1 MLNKDFTYS
10 IFWNC
15 FLIVSGTLI
24 SIVGLK
30 GIADP
35 HGFVP
40 GGLFGLA
47 FYLYYITDWM
57 NPGVIFALLNIPMFI
72 IGKIFVSGRFLAYS
86 FLAMAVASIGYNV
99 IPVDLG
105 IVNQL
110 YAAVTCG
117 VFVGI
122 GSGIVLRSLG
132 SSGGI
137 DILAVILYQKYNI
150 GMGKFFMIFN
160 LVLYSF
166 SFLTMNADLVIASII
181 SVFVTSVCMD
191 YALSMF
197 NQRKMVL
204 VVTEKADSIS
214 REILEK
220 LKIGATFMN
229 GQGAYT
235 GRDKKILMTIINNI
249 QLKRLEEIVFTK
261 DEQALFIVDN
271 TFSVIGA
278 SFSKRKIY

>member
-1 MLNKDFTYS
+1 MLQKDFTYS
-10 IFWNC
+10 ILWNC
-15 FLIVSGTLI
+15 FLIVFGTLI
-24 SIVGLK
+24 CVIGLK

-47 FYLYYITDWM
+47 FYIYYLSDWM

-72 IGKIFVSGRFLAYS
+72 IGKLFISGRFLAYS
-86 FLAMAVASIGYNV
+86 FLAMAVASVSYNL
-99 IPVDLG
+99 IQVDLG

-110 YAAVTCG
+110 YAAVICG

-122 GSGIVLRSLG
+122 GSGVVLRSLG
-132 SSGGI
+132 SCGGI
-137 DILAVILYQKYNI
+137 DIIAVILYQKFNI
-150 GMGKFFMIFN
+150 GMGKFFMVFN
-160 LVLYSF
+160 LVLFSF
-166 SFLTMNADLVIASII
+166 SFLTMNTDLVIASII
-181 SVFVTSVCMD
+181 SVFVTSICMD

-204 VVTEKADSIS
+204 VVTDKGECIS
-214 REILEK
+214 QEILDK
-220 LKIGATFMN
+220 LKIGATFIN

-235 GRDKKILMTIINNI
+235 GQDKKILMTIINNI

-261 DEQALFIVDN
+261 DEKALFIVEN
-271 TFSVIGA
+271 TFNVIG
-278 SFSKRKIY
+278 STFSKRKIY

>member
-1 MLNKDFTYS
+1 MLKKDFTYS
-10 IFWNC
+10 VLWNC
-15 FLIVSGTLI
+15 ILIVFGTLI
-24 SIVGLK
+24 YLIGLK

-35 HGFVP
+35 HSFIP
-40 GGLFGLA
+40 GGLFGLS
-47 FYLYYITDWM
+47 FYIYYLTDWT

-72 IGKIFVSGRFLAYS
+72 IGKMFISGRFLAYS
-86 FLAMAVASIGYNV
+86 FLAMVVSSVGYNL
-99 IPVDLG
+99 IQVDLG

-117 VFVGI
+117 VLVGI

-132 SSGGI
+132 SNGGL
-137 DILAVILYQKYNI
+137 DIISIILYQRFNI
-150 GMGKFFMIFN
+150 GVGKFFMVFN
-160 LVLYSF
+160 LLLYSF
-166 SFLTMNADLVIASII
+166 SFLTMNTDLVIASII

-204 VVTEKADSIS
+204 VVTDKPDCIS
-214 REILEK
+214 REIIDK
-220 LKIGATFMN
+220 LKISSTFIN
-229 GQGAYT
+229 GQGAYS
-235 GRDKKILMTIINNI
+235 GREKKILMTIINNI

-261 DEQALFIVDN
+261 DENALFIVDN

-278 SFSKRKIY
+278 TFSKRKIY